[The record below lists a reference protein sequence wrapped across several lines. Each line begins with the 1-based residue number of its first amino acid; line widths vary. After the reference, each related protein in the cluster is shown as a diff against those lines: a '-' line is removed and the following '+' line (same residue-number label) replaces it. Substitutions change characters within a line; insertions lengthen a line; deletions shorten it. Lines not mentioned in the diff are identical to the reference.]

1 MRSIIKCPYYYFESA
16 LTDEFCD
23 LIISQGKENI
33 QQDAVLNSD
42 GEQDKSY
49 RRGKVAWI
57 EDGWISKVLNAY
69 VDTANEAANWN
80 FVLDDKERVQ
90 FATYKKGDFYDYHR
104 DCDIIQPLYRK
115 LSVTVQL
122 SDPETYKGGDLFIR
136 HFWGKTNLPIDKQ
149 LKSRGTVIVFPSI
162 LLHSVT
168 RLTGGTRYSLVQW
181 YSGPDFV

>member
-16 LTDEFCD
+16 ITEEFCD
-23 LIISQGKENI
+23 LIISQGKNNQHWQALI
-33 QQDAVLNSD
+33 NSD
-42 GEQDKSY
+42 GEQDGSM
-49 RRGKVAWI
+49 RRGKVAWM
-57 EDGWISKVLNAY
+57 EDGWVSKVLNAY
-69 VDTANEAANWN
+69 VEQANKYANWN

-90 FATYKKGDFYDYHR
+90 FATYNKQDFYGFHR
-104 DCDIIQPLYRK
+104 DCDIVQPKYRK

-136 HFWGKTNLPIDKQ
+136 HFWGETNLPIDEQ
-149 LKSRGTVIVFPSI
+149 LKSRGTVIVFPSL

-168 RLTGGTRYSLVQW
+168 RVIKGTRHSLVQW

>member
-23 LIISQGKENI
+23 LIISQGKEQEQI
-33 QQDAVLNSD
+33 EGTLNSD
-42 GEQDKSY
+42 STSDPSF

-57 EDGWISKVLNAY
+57 EDNWVTKVLNAY
-69 VDTANEAANWN
+69 VEQANKYANWN
-80 FVLDDKERVQ
+80 FILTDKERVQ

-136 HFWGKTNLPIDKQ
+136 HFWGETNLPIDEQ
-149 LKSRGTVIVFPSI
+149 LRSRGTIIVFPSL

-168 RLTGGTRYSLVQW
+168 RVIKGTRHSLVQW

>member
-16 LTDEFCD
+16 LTDDFCD
-23 LIISQGKENI
+23 LIISQGKELEQI
-33 QQDAVLNSD
+33 EGTLNSD
-42 GEQDKSY
+42 STSDSSF

-57 EDGWISKVLNAY
+57 EDNWITKVLNAY
-69 VDTANEAANWN
+69 VEQANKYANWN
-80 FVLDDKERVQ
+80 FILTDKEQVQ
-90 FATYKKGDFYDYHR
+90 FAIYKKGDFYDYHR
-104 DCDIIQPLYRK
+104 DCDIVQLLYRK

-122 SDPETYKGGDLFIR
+122 SDPETYRGGDLFIR
-136 HFWGKTNLPIDKQ
+136 HFWGETNLPIDEQ

-181 YSGPDFV
+181 SQGEKLV

>member
-23 LIISQGKENI
+23 LIIAQGKE
-33 QQDAVLNSD
+33 L
-42 GEQDKSY
+42 EQIEATINVESTSDKSY

-57 EDGWISKVLNAY
+57 EDNWITKILNAY
-69 VDTANEAANWN
+69 VEQANKYANWN
-80 FVLDDKERVQ
+80 FILTDKERVQ
-90 FATYKKGDFYDYHR
+90 FAIYKKGDFYDYHR
-104 DCDIIQPLYRK
+104 DCDIVQPLYRK

-122 SDPETYKGGDLFIR
+122 SDPETYRGGDLFIR
-136 HFWGKTNLPIDKQ
+136 HIWGETNLPIDEQ
-149 LKSRGTVIVFPSI
+149 LKSRGTVIVFPSL

-168 RLTGGTRYSLVQW
+168 RLIGGTRYSLVQW